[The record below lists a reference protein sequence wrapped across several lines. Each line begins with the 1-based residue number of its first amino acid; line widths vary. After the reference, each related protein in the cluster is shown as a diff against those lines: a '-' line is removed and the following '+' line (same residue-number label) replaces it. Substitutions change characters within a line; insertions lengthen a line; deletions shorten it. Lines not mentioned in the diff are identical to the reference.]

1 MDIIVVN
8 AIGYDAGNATLFGV
22 TTLPV
27 VQDDLVANAW
37 TNWGAVWRDLYI
49 LDRTNHV
56 TAVYNLT
63 TYNLGDPAN
72 YAAAYD
78 LFVAAGTP

>member
-1 MDIIVVN
+1 M
-8 AIGYDAGNATLFGV
+8 
-22 TTLPV
+22 
-27 VQDDLVANAW
+27 ANAW

-63 TYNLGDPAN
+63 TYNLSVPAN

>member
-1 MDIIVVN
+1 M
-8 AIGYDAGNATLFGV
+8 

-27 VQDDLVANAW
+27 VQDDLVANVW
-37 TNWGAVWRDLYI
+37 TNWGATWRDLYV

-63 TYNLGDPAN
+63 THNLADAAN
-72 YAAAYD
+72 YAEAYD

>member
-1 MDIIVVN
+1 M
-8 AIGYDAGNATLFGV
+8 
-22 TTLPV
+22 
-27 VQDDLVANAW
+27 ANAW

-63 TYNLGDPAN
+63 TYSLADPVN